1 MSVSE
6 SMQVI
11 SLYDGLQANPKVK
24 TLHEMDNVVKYIVSL
39 GLSGT
44 YIDIGCG
51 DAHRA
56 ASIARFSSACRMV
69 CIDNSSL
76 SIDLAEKNL
85 QENRL
90 SGAVYRL
97 SSDGTSLISLDE
109 LLKDEPDI
117 SLIYI
122 DSSVEGIA
130 SILRGAAG
138 VLSCNKPLI
147 YFGNVGASEDVGVL
161 GVLTRFGYELTK
173 QHDGGGCEFVCA
185 DRGHKRYFDVAAYW
199 DKRYKRGG
207 TSGAGSYNRLAGF
220 KAQFLNDFVKRKGVG
235 SVIEFGCGDGN
246 QLSLISYP
254 RYTGLDISSAAVE
267 RCIRRFS
274 DDESKTF
281 CLYDPD
287 DFDRNSYHAELAVS
301 LDVIYH
307 LSNDRVYAAYLR
319 DLFGVA
325 EKFVIIYSNSTE
337 SYGLGTNNLAG
348 YVRFR
353 DFATDVARDFS
364 DWVLVE
370 AEPNKYPF
378 NPSLPNETSIA
389 DFFVYQRVHDKD
401 KDNGR
406 KSFDAISFAIKKT
419 LNQTVVNAEQV
430 EVLFK
435 GLSDSNENINALV
448 SENRSLRKEISALQE
463 NHRQLSSELEASKGT
478 ADKLS
483 VQCKELKTEA
493 ESSRL
498 KVEASTQKLG
508 EIRNSASY
516 MLGRLLI
523 RAIKK
528 PYLLPWLPVSLGKLI
543 SKRVKKKRPLGDVTA
558 QSKGSVATGNTLS
571 SELMV
576 SRLISARHDISKV
589 VSIVYADIN
598 LNVIDGSSVWLV
610 SITKLMAAHGPVA
623 LVVKEGVRNS
633 HLFDDLLATPFVHLI
648 MPTDITGT
656 NDPIGPSDAIEF
668 IKTADLQLPLVSKVV
683 VRGCEVARL
692 LLQTRQFQFR
702 AVVYLTD
709 FYRHTDKGPIV
720 DEENVRVVKEVA
732 RRADTFLAQTVE
744 IAEQLQNIAGRT
756 LNTIE
761 LPPPLPDISYV
772 PPALIRKGRLKFIY
786 AGKIAPKWGMEEL
799 FDWVVRLRKA
809 GFLVDVTIFSN
820 KISAY
825 DSNGA
830 PYRSKIIK
838 AIKAL
843 DIKHIQGASRSTV
856 IGAYRDADYV
866 WCFRPAEL
874 ENNVLE
880 ISTKLLEAV
889 ASGARALTYPSGINK
904 RLLGQDYPYY
914 VEDYPGL
921 LSVLER
927 QVVVPDM
934 AALSN
939 RLIDQFSHTALKG
952 RLSKLFIAKVH
963 QRKIVFAGH
972 DFKFVDA
979 YISYLKS
986 NGCAVM
992 VDTWQWGAASDLTRT
1007 KKMFDW
1013 ADTVFCEWGLA
1024 NAVWFSNNNRSG
1036 KRLIVRAHAQEVRDR
1051 AKKFGY
1057 QINQANVTRFLFVSE
1072 RVCDQAKGLF
1082 DLPTEKI
1089 CLIPNYL
1096 LDSEFYPAIARAK
1109 LGLRFG
1115 MVGIIP
1121 QSKRFDRAL
1130 DLIEGLHARGY
1141 SATLYVKG
1149 HRPEQ
1154 LEWMNAPG
1162 RRSELNEYH
1171 VLYNRIRHSQVLAEN
1186 VVFEEFGADVAEWYQ
1201 KIDFILSPSDH
1212 ESFHYALA
1220 DGVLSGCIP
1229 LVWPWEG
1236 GDKIYPG
1243 EWIVNGLDE
1252 CYSKIKYCTSMD
1264 PIKLRE
1270 MLKANRALLMD
1281 RYGFQKIASRMNN
1294 LLDVN
1299 YI

>member
-11 SLYDGLQANPKVK
+11 NLYDGLQANPKVK
-24 TLHEMDNVVKYIVSL
+24 KLHEMDNVIKYIISL

-44 YIDIGCG
+44 YVDIGCG
-51 DAHRA
+51 DGQRA
-56 ASIARFSSACRMV
+56 ASIAKFSSACRMV
-69 CIDNSSL
+69 CIDNSPLSL
-76 SIDLAEKNL
+76 DLAEKNL
-85 QENRL
+85 QQNGL
-90 SGAVYRL
+90 LGAVYRL
-97 SSDGTSLISLDE
+97 SSDSTSLSSLDE
-109 LLKDEPDI
+109 LLKDESDI
-117 SLIYI
+117 SMIYI
-122 DSSVEGIA
+122 DVSVEGIA
-130 SILRGAAG
+130 SILRGAVG
-138 VLSCNKPLI
+138 VLSCYKPLI
-147 YFGNVGASEDVGVL
+147 YFGNVGASQDVDVL
-161 GVLTRFGYELTK
+161 GVLSRFGYELTK
-173 QHDGGGCEFVCA
+173 QHVGDGCEFVCA

-199 DKRYKRGG
+199 EKRYTRGG

-254 RYTGLDISSAAVE
+254 RYLGLDISSAAVE
-267 RCIRRFS
+267 RCIHRFS
-274 DDESKTF
+274 DDESKEF
-281 CLYDPD
+281 RLYDPEV
-287 DFDRNSYHAELAVS
+287 FDRNSYRADLAVS

-307 LSNDRVYAAYLR
+307 LSNDQVYAAYLR

-337 SYGLGTNNLAG
+337 SYGSGTNNLAG

-353 DFATDVARDFS
+353 DFLTDVAREFR

-389 DFFVYQRVHDKD
+389 DFFVYKRVEEREQDQE
-401 KDNGR
+401 R
-406 KSFDAISFAIKKT
+406 KPFDAITFAIKKT

-430 EVLFK
+430 EFLFK
-435 GLSDSNENINALV
+435 GLSDSNKNINALV
-448 SENRSLRKEISALQE
+448 EENRSLRKEMYSLQE
-463 NHRQLSSELEASKGT
+463 NHRQLSSELGVFKGT

-483 VQCKELKTEA
+483 LQCKELKIEA
-493 ESSRL
+493 ESSKL
-498 KVEASTQKLG
+498 KVEASTQKLN

-516 MLGRLLI
+516 MLGYLTI

-543 SKRVKKKRPLGDVTA
+543 SKRIKKKRPLGDVTA
-558 QSKGSVATGNTLS
+558 QSKGAVTGNTLNL
-571 SELMV
+571 ELMV
-576 SRLISARHDISKV
+576 SRLISSRPDISKV

-648 MPTDITGT
+648 MPKDITGT
-656 NDPIGPSDAIEF
+656 SEPIGPGDAIEF
-668 IKTADLQLPLVSKVV
+668 IKSVDLQLPLVSKVL

-709 FYRHTDKGPIV
+709 FYRHTDKGPII
-720 DEENVRVVKEVA
+720 DQENARVVKDVA
-732 RRADTFLAQTVE
+732 RRADTFLVQTVE
-744 IAEQLQNIAGRT
+744 IAEQLQNIVGRT

-761 LPPPLPDISYV
+761 LPPPLPDINYV
-772 PPALIRKGRLKFIY
+772 PPTPIRSGRLKLVY
-786 AGKIAPKWGMEEL
+786 AGKIAPKWGIEEL
-799 FDWVVRLRKA
+799 FDWVARLRKA
-809 GFLVDVTIFSN
+809 GFFVEVTIFSN

-825 DSNGA
+825 DSDGT
-830 PYRSKIIK
+830 PYRSRIIK

-856 IGAYRDADYV
+856 IGAYRDADYA

-889 ASGARALTYPSGINK
+889 ASGARALTYPSSMNK
-904 RLLGQDYPYY
+904 RILGQDYPYY
-914 VEDYPGL
+914 VENYLGL
-921 LSVLER
+921 ISVLER
-927 QVVVPDM
+927 REVLTDM
-934 AALSN
+934 AALSI
-939 RLIDQFSHTALKG
+939 RLMDQFSHTALKG
-952 RLSKLFIAKVH
+952 RLSKLFINNIR
-963 QRKIVFAGH
+963 QRKIIFAGH

-992 VDTWQWGAASDLTRT
+992 VDTWQWGAANDLNRT

-1024 NAVWFSNNNRSG
+1024 NAVWFSKNNWSG
-1036 KRLIVRAHAQEVRDR
+1036 KHLIVRAHAQEVRDR

-1057 QINQANVTRFLFVSE
+1057 QIDQDKITKFIFVSE

-1082 DLPTEKI
+1082 NWPKEKT

-1096 LDSEFYPAIARAK
+1096 LDSEFYPTIARGK
-1109 LGLRFG
+1109 LGLSFG

-1154 LEWMNAPG
+1154 LGWMNAPG
-1162 RRSELNEYH
+1162 RRSELDEYH
-1171 VLYNRIRHSQVLAEN
+1171 VLYKRIRHSQILAEN
-1186 VVFEEFGADVAEWYQ
+1186 VVFEGFGADVAEWYQ

-1236 GDKIYPG
+1236 ASKIYPA
-1243 EWIVNGLDE
+1243 EWIVNGLDG

-1264 PIKLRE
+1264 LIKLSE
-1270 MLKANRALLMD
+1270 MLKANRAYLVD
-1281 RYGFQKIASRMNN
+1281 RYGFQKIASRLND

-1299 YI
+1299 SI